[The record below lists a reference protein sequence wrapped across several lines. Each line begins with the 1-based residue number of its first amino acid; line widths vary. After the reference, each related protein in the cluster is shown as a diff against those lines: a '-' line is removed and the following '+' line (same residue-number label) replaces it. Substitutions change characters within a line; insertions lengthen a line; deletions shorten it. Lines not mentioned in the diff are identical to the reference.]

1 MSARR
6 VAGNA
11 APSASNGDGM
21 FKNLFDP
28 KPEFPLMDGHPPQ
41 NRRGAQ
47 PPVAPTGVP
56 WGTLPQTFEIVGT
69 FRPFEN
75 IEEEDRIALE
85 GGPSAASAASAAS
98 SSSDGSNQAGLSPE
112 DYALLRQA
120 EAMERQRAN
129 PESEAQKSKFSN
141 SVVFSLRIR
150 RILDDSAREEMAT
163 RIRTYTENKLVALG
177 SISYPNA
184 QQILSTGVKHAS
196 HSYKYS
202 CLPEEKVLLWASTDD
217 ASRSLL
223 TDIVLRN
230 PQPATAMQ
238 LFFTQYLFVPYGQT
252 LTFNQYGNQIP
263 MPGDDGSVQYLHSK
277 SYQTKWQINHQFII
291 RDPFPARLG
300 QFQQSVPLSI
310 FTASEFTV
318 QTDQSGEQP
327 ARRPRTR

>member
-1 MSARR
+1 
-6 VAGNA
+6 
-11 APSASNGDGM
+11 
-21 FKNLFDP
+21 
-28 KPEFPLMDGHPPQ
+28 
-41 NRRGAQ
+41 
-47 PPVAPTGVP
+47 
-56 WGTLPQTFEIVGT
+56 
-69 FRPFEN
+69 
-75 IEEEDRIALE
+75 
-85 GGPSAASAASAAS
+85 
-98 SSSDGSNQAGLSPE
+98 
-112 DYALLRQA
+112 
-120 EAMERQRAN
+120 
-129 PESEAQKSKFSN
+129 
-141 SVVFSLRIR
+141 
-150 RILDDSAREEMAT
+150 MAT

-291 RDPFPARLG
+291 RAPFPAALG